1 MASESNTEL
10 RAELRTAIAAV
21 RRQIAVQ
28 STADHYIGSEAIT
41 AEALVELRSELARLE
56 EALAGLG

>member
-1 MASESNTEL
+1 MASESNSEL

-41 AEALVELRSELARLE
+41 AEALGELRSELARLE